1 MEELQVLVQQTPGE
15 IRWNYEDLKA
25 ALQERLKIYEGMIY
39 DDDSIKAAKADAAML
54 RKLRKAV
61 EDKRKEIKN
70 KCLEPYEI
78 IEAQSKELTGIIDR
92 PIALITKQVNEY
104 EEQRRAAVKK
114 RIMAYMTETF
124 KELPEAILKKAQFS
138 VYDTR
143 WENATAK
150 ESEWKAA
157 IDQANEQFVTALN
170 VIQNTDED
178 FRDEAMKVYCQN
190 LSLPDA
196 MAKVQEL
203 QRQKEMLMERQRQR
217 EEEQRRREAEAAAK
231 AAQGAQP
238 AQNIERQE
246 AQPATPE
253 NYARETQNNEQE
265 AAPVSPMGRVIDS
278 IDRQAFER
286 ARIMQEPHNPSL
298 SATIRLFDADD
309 AQVKKVVDYI
319 HFMGIKCEVSR

>member
-15 IRWNYEDLKA
+15 IRWNFEDLKT

-114 RIMAYMTETF
+114 RITAYMTEAF
-124 KELPEAILKKAQFS
+124 AELPEAIQKKAQFS

-150 ESEWKAA
+150 EADWKAA
-157 IDQANEQFVTALN
+157 IDQAHEQIATALN

-203 QRQKEMLMERQRQR
+203 QRQKEMLLERQRQR
-217 EEEQRRREAEAAAK
+217 EEEQRHREATAAK
-231 AAQGAQP
+231 AAQEAQA

-246 AQPATPE
+246 AQPAPPE
-253 NYARETQNNEQE
+253 NYARETQNIEPDTV
-265 AAPVSPMGRVIDS
+265 PVSPIGRAIDS

-286 ARIMQEPHNPSL
+286 ARIMGEPYNPSVT
-298 SATIRLFDADD
+298 ATIRLLDADD
-309 AQVKKVVDYI
+309 EQIKKVVAYI
-319 HFMGIKCEVSR
+319 RFMKIKCEVSR

>member
-15 IRWNYEDLKA
+15 IRWNYEDLKV

-114 RIMAYMTETF
+114 RITAYMTEVF
-124 KELPEAILKKAQFS
+124 AGLPEAIQKKAQFS

-150 ESEWKAA
+150 ESDWKAA
-157 IDQANEQFVTALN
+157 IDQAHEQIATALN

-203 QRQKEMLMERQRQR
+203 QRQKEMLIERQRQR
-217 EEEQRRREAEAAAK
+217 EEEQRRREAEAAAAK
-231 AAQGAQP
+231 AAQEAQA

-246 AQPATPE
+246 AQPTPPE
-253 NYARETQNNEQE
+253 NYARETQNIELDT
-265 AAPVSPMGRVIDS
+265 APVSPMGRAIDS

-286 ARIMQEPHNPSL
+286 AAAADYPSA
-298 SATIRLFDADD
+298 SATIRLFGAND